1 MRKMKKSI
9 IIPLALLIYLV
20 VIAWVSRDRYYAGE
34 YLHYFGVIGVSAAI
48 IVALHFVFKKKER
61 LKEERERDM
70 EENAGYSTYEEE
82 DKKSET

>member
-1 MRKMKKSI
+1 M
-9 IIPLALLIYLV
+9 
-20 VIAWVSRDRYYAGE
+20 
-34 YLHYFGVIGVSAAI
+34 SAAI

-82 DKKSET
+82 DKKSEK